1 VQVPPAKHPS
11 QADSKH
17 HSAHGNSQSGLAQF
31 PDNPLGLLA
40 WVFQYPNTP
49 QNVLLPSNHLLEIML
64 HIGRLARV
72 SFLGLL
78 QLFQMLGQS
87 GHMLGMVKTRK
98 ESTPI
103 KVWVTPEEKAAI
115 AAKADAH
122 SLSASSYLRRLGLAM
137 PLQSTIDQRAIL
149 DLVKINA
156 DLGRFGGLIK
166 MWLTTNADFE
176 SISAQGLQRK
186 LENTLSDV
194 RQLQKKMSDRLEDL

>member
-1 VQVPPAKHPS
+1 MDAK
-11 QADSKH
+11 K
-17 HSAHGNSQSGLAQF
+17 G
-31 PDNPLGLLA
+31 
-40 WVFQYPNTP
+40 
-49 QNVLLPSNHLLEIML
+49 
-64 HIGRLARV
+64 
-72 SFLGLL
+72 
-78 QLFQMLGQS
+78 
-87 GHMLGMVKTRK
+87 KTRK

-103 KVWVTPEEKAAI
+103 KVWVTPEEK

-166 MWLTTNADFE
+166 MWLTSDADFE
-176 SISAQGLQRK
+176 SLSAQGLQRK

-194 RQLQKKMSDRLEDL
+194 RQLQKKMSERLEDL